1 MKRWPQRVCSL
12 GVPLAFRRKGQ
23 QTLVCVTPEGGV
35 MASEWTLLQGRAQPR
50 TRAGVAQ
57 TWVSSRAPCGLG
69 HPDRLCLGSL
79 WTGLRAP
86 QPGEREVCLT
96 VSLISSL
103 SLKF

>member
-1 MKRWPQRVCSL
+1 MKCWPQRVCSL

-35 MASEWTLLQGRAQPR
+35 MASEWILLQGRAQPSM
-50 TRAGVAQ
+50 RAGVAQ
-57 TWVSSRAPCGLG
+57 TCVSSRAPCGLG

-79 WTGLRAP
+79 RTGLRAP
-86 QPGEREVCLT
+86 QPGERGVCLT